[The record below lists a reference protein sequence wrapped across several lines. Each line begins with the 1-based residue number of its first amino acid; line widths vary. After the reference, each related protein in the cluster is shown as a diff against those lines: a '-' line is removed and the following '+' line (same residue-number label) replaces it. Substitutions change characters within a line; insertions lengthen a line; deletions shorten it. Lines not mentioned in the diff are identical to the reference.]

1 VVSISLETN
10 TITYDQLLH
19 TSDLA
24 IRNLLNDPID
34 PMAMAAYLWVY
45 IQRKPAITSGDQ
57 LVHWGT
63 AWVRRIILE
72 GKVSRRRD
80 EDISSAALV
89 VASLINIPSFLG
101 IKAEV
106 TRKVEQLIAHELERA
121 LIPFRQPSYGTI
133 VLLTA
138 HMLGINNPK
147 FKDAT
152 LAINRIYTDSIHTG
166 RSFGFSFAAKL
177 IEATANKDSIK
188 ELVDKIESALIDP
201 ATSYEDQVYLLQAL
215 WELRSHTSSA
225 RLLENTESLIS
236 RIPSWT
242 YHSTQ
247 VRGLIEAGE
256 ELAAPESHLYR
267 ASLLDIITQ
276 YQGRSALYEG
286 EKFQARYSGRR
297 GIGFLAF
304 GFLALVSSLL
314 IGSLGIYIYWQKTA
328 ARHFWISGE
337 YAAMASSS
345 ALLYLASVLLISYL
359 LLIAPVI
366 LWKTFSLLVVSSI
379 QSDQKL
385 KDILLRPVIKVSLA
399 WFTIIF
405 LGIVVGIITGIL
417 TQGVQHMFK

>member
-1 VVSISLETN
+1 MVSISLETN

-24 IRNLLNDPID
+24 IRNLLNDPTD

-57 LVHWGT
+57 LVNWGT
-63 AWVRRIILE
+63 AWVRRIFLE

-89 VASLINIPSFLG
+89 VASLINIPSFLE

-106 TRKVEQLIAHELERA
+106 TRKVEQLIVHELDRS
-121 LIPFRQPSYGTI
+121 LIPFRQPSYGVI
-133 VLLTA
+133 VLLAA

-147 FKDAT
+147 FKDAA
-152 LAINRIYTDSIHTG
+152 LAINRIYTDSINTG
-166 RSFGFSFAAKL
+166 CPFGFSFAAKL

-188 ELVDKIESALIDP
+188 EIVDKIESALIDP
-201 ATSYEDQVYLLQAL
+201 AISYEDQVYLLQAL
-215 WELRSHTSSA
+215 WELRNNTSSG
-225 RLLENTESLIS
+225 RLLEKTESVIS

-242 YHSTQ
+242 YNSAQ
-247 VRGLIEAGE
+247 VKCVIDVRE
-256 ELAAPESHLYR
+256 ELAAPESNLYR

-276 YQGRSALYEG
+276 YQERSALYEE
-286 EKFQARYSGRR
+286 EKFEARYSGRR
-297 GIGFLAF
+297 GVGLLAF

-314 IGSLGIYIYWQKTA
+314 IGSLGIYIYWEKTA
-328 ARHFWISGE
+328 ARRFWISGE

-345 ALLYLASVLLISYL
+345 ALLYLASVILISYL

-366 LWKTFSLLVVSSI
+366 LWKTFALLVLSRI

-385 KDILLRPVIKVSLA
+385 KDVLWRPVIKVSLA

-405 LGIVVGIITGIL
+405 LGIVVGIATGIL
-417 TQGVQHMFK
+417 TQGVQHIFK